1 MPNKRPTVYVVDD
14 DPAMR
19 DSLRWLIESVD
30 LNVET
35 YDSAH
40 AFLQNYD
47 PSQPGCIVLDVRMP
61 GMSGLEVQEKIASHT
76 LRNPI
81 IIITG
86 YGDVPM
92 AVKAIKSGAV
102 DFIEK
107 PFSDQVLL
115 DRIHSALEIDENDRG
130 HMEMNADL
138 KQRYA
143 RLTPREREVMHWV
156 VEGLSNKQ
164 IAAQL
169 GISEKT
175 IEAHRAR
182 VMDKMEAGSLAEL
195 VRMSVV
201 CEPVDE

>member
-1 MPNKRPTVYVVDD
+1 MNNPRSTVYVVDD

-40 AFLQNYD
+40 AFLQDYD
-47 PSQPGCIVLDVRMP
+47 PTRPGCIVLDVRMP
-61 GMSGLEVQEKIASHT
+61 GMSGLDVQEKIASHT

-81 IIITG
+81 IIVTG

-92 AVKAIKSGAV
+92 AVKAIKAGAI

-115 DRIHSALEIDENDRG
+115 DRIHRALEIDNNDRQN
-130 HMEMNADL
+130 MEMSADL
-138 KQRYA
+138 KHRYA

-195 VRMSVV
+195 VRMSMT
-201 CEPVDE
+201 CEAVA